1 MIEKTLYARS
11 STGAILEWY
20 MERLADKYRTYS
32 GQQGGQ
38 IVISEW
44 TTALPK
50 NTGKKNDTTGVE
62 QAIKEV
68 DAQYKKKLKLKYK
81 ESMDDIDVK
90 EYVSPML
97 AKKYK
102 DYADKLDFS
111 KGEWLAQCKF
121 NGVRCVATKDGL
133 FSRKG
138 EKFLACPHIEEDLKE
153 FFIHNPDAVL
163 DGELYNYELRQ
174 QLNELMKLVRRTVNI
189 TQDDYIKSEQM
200 VRYYVYDGY
209 NIPGGFASPLTTEEP
224 YSARKAAIHLSLN
237 DFFPAKYYRKV
248 EDFKIHS
255 IDDLVKFYNEQIED
269 GQEGIILRR
278 WNSAYEN
285 KRSKNLLKHKPEDST
300 EGIIRD
306 IKEGTGN
313 WAGMGKVITL
323 EWNGLTFD
331 ASFKGSMEEC
341 KEFLDNKDQWIGKEV
356 TFLYNGLTGLGVPN
370 FARVDYNNCLKN

>member
-1 MIEKTLYARS
+1 MIYPTLFARS
-11 STGAILEWY
+11 TTGVVLTWW
-20 MERLADKYRTYS
+20 MEQVGDQYRTYS
-32 GQQGGQ
+32 GQMGGQ
-38 IVISEW
+38 IVVSEF
-44 TTALPK
+44 TRALPK
-50 NTGKKNDTTGVE
+50 NEGKVNATTGEE
-62 QAIKEV
+62 QAKIEI

-81 ESMDDIDVK
+81 ESLDDIDVK

-102 DYADKLDFS
+102 DYADKLNFS
-111 KGEWLAQCKF
+111 KGEWLAQIKF

-138 EKFLACPHIEEDLKE
+138 EKFLCCPHIESDLVD
-153 FFIHNPDAVL
+153 FFNDNPDAVL

-189 TQDDYIKSEQM
+189 TQEDILKSEQM

-209 NIPGGFASPLTTEEP
+209 NLKGTPNLTVSDSYRIRKGALDALLPT
-224 YSARKAAIHLSLN
+224 YSIYFRQVKDYSISS
-237 DFFPAKYYRKV
+237 V
-248 EDFKIHS
+248 ETLMKI
-255 IDDLVKFYNEQIED
+255 YNEQVED
-269 GQEGIILRR
+269 GQEGLILRR
-278 WNSAYEN
+278 WDAPYEN
-285 KRSKNLLKHKPEDST
+285 KRSKNLLKMKPEDST

-323 EWNGLTFD
+323 EWNGLIFD

-341 KEFLDNKDQWIGKEV
+341 KEFLNNKDQWIGKEV
-356 TFLYNGLTGLGVPN
+356 TFLYNGLTGLNVPN
-370 FARVDYNNCLKN
+370 FARIDYNNCLKS